1 MKYQELWPAIQQ
13 DILGVLQADDFLGTR
28 KGLAVEP
35 GDAES
40 VINQKIATA
49 MGPGLDGRN
58 GVGFLVL
65 PIERADDENANLPG
79 GPLKLTI
86 SVQWVENVLL
96 NQSQTGTGIP
106 IRVYA
111 AWTEKLL
118 KLYTPVGLTQ
128 SLVPAHPVISEFTD
142 NTNKNLRMGRV
153 EFTAMEADF
162 KPFARVNRPVLSVSG
177 SVAASLVSAASFQLL
192 GTAVATVTA
201 PDADTGQ
208 IYYTTDN
215 SHPYQGNATAQ
226 VYTGPVTITQ
236 PCLFRARAFSHNKA
250 GSDTAAVNFFQ

>member
-1 MKYQELWPAIQQ
+1 
-13 DILGVLQADDFLGTR
+13 LQADDFLGTR

-65 PIERADDENANLPG
+65 PIERAEDDNATLPG

-86 SVQWVENVLL
+86 SLQWVENVLL
-96 NQSQTGTGIP
+96 NQSQAGTGIP

-128 SLVPAHPVISEFTD
+128 SLIPAHPVISEFTD
-142 NTNKNLRMGRV
+142 NTNKNLRVGRV
-153 EFTAMEADF
+153 DFTAMEADF
-162 KPFARVNRPVLSVSG
+162 RPFARVSRPQISVVGSVSPSAPNSYQLIG
-177 SVAASLVSAASFQLL
+177 SNVTLVSIA
-192 GTAVATVTA
+192 A
-201 PDADTGQ
+201 PDADAGQ

-226 VYTGPVTITQ
+226 VYTGPVTVAQ
-236 PCLFRARAFSHNKA
+236 PCLFRVRAFAHNKA
-250 GSDTAAVNFFQ
+250 GSDTAAVNFWS